1 MKNEGDGQR
10 MVPLL
15 TVFHCPHL
23 DDCPKFRSQDS
34 TRLRTRRFT
43 PQSPFSQAVLD
54 IFTSR
59 ITYAQNFNFT
69 RGLCLHKDY
78 VASKEFMA
86 WKGVCAVGGG
96 NSTQILPIC
105 TAGSLGSALAFSW
118 ILEEVMMRKLFWLLK
133 SWKG

>member
-1 MKNEGDGQR
+1 MS
-10 MVPLL
+10 L
-15 TVFHCPHL
+15 PHL
-23 DDCPKFRSQDS
+23 DDYQKFRSQDSS

-59 ITYAQNFNFT
+59 ITYAQSFNFT

-78 VASKEFMA
+78 VASREFMA

-96 NSTQILPIC
+96 TVSR
-105 TAGSLGSALAFSW
+105 SSD
-118 ILEEVMMRKLFWLLK
+118 RYFWLTGA
-133 SWKG
+133 SIGF